1 MPKAVFANNVKTS
14 FVSLNAGSTTLA
26 VTSDAAFPTIS
37 GGDYFYLTLYN
48 VVGSAE
54 QNIEIVKVTAKVT
67 SNVYTIVR
75 GQEGTTDVAHLSSY
89 DNYAGLRLTAG
100 VATRFIQSD
109 TGTINN
115 DNWSGTDLSIA
126 NGGTGTSTAQNAIN
140 ALVSTYVSGTYLR
153 GNGTNAVMGA
163 IQASDVPTL
172 NQNTTGTA
180 ANVSGTVA
188 IGNGGTGATT
198 QAAAFTAIAGSA
210 TSGTFARGNGTNVV
224 MAAIQASDVPTLNQN
239 TTGNAANVT
248 GTVVINNGGT
258 GASTKLAAFNALS
271 PMTALGDTDYHN
283 GTDSVKLAGNTTTT
297 KKWLGQTGNGTISAA
312 PAWDAIANAD
322 VPSALTGKTYNA
334 LSLTAATTGFTIA
347 GGTTSKTLTVN
358 NTLGLSGTDSSTLNI
373 GAGGTLGTAAFTA
386 SSAYEPAI
394 TTLANTKGGTGQNSS
409 SWTGLA
415 KVAAGVWSAGVSGT
429 DYAPAT
435 SGTSILYGNN
445 AGGFSN
451 VTVSTGLS
459 FNTGTLTNSLPM
471 AYPAGNG
478 IAVVSGGNSWATSL
492 TAPNGAIV
500 GTTDSQTL
508 TNKTLTTPI
517 ISSITNTGTLT
528 LPTSTDTLVARAT
541 TDTLTNKTLT
551 GTKETVATITD
562 AAAFEI
568 NPANGG
574 IQTITLTANRTPKGT
589 NFTAGQSVTLMVTAG
604 AFTLTWTDTTF
615 GPSGVKFVG
624 ISGPGT
630 YPALSTSAIS
640 IIELWEVGTQV
651 YGAFV
656 GIA

>member
-1 MPKAVFANNVKTS
+1 
-14 FVSLNAGSTTLA
+14 
-26 VTSDAAFPTIS
+26 
-37 GGDYFYLTLYN
+37 
-48 VVGSAE
+48 
-54 QNIEIVKVTAKVT
+54 
-67 SNVYTIVR
+67 
-75 GQEGTTDVAHLSSY
+75 
-89 DNYAGLRLTAG
+89 
-100 VATRFIQSD
+100 
-109 TGTINN
+109 
-115 DNWSGTDLSIA
+115 
-126 NGGTGTSTAQNAIN
+126 
-140 ALVSTYVSGTYLR
+140 
-153 GNGTNAVMGA
+153 
-163 IQASDVPTL
+163 
-172 NQNTTGTA
+172 
-180 ANVSGTVA
+180 
-188 IGNGGTGATT
+188 
-198 QAAAFTAIAGSA
+198 
-210 TSGTFARGNGTNVV
+210 
-224 MAAIQASDVPTLNQN
+224 
-239 TTGNAANVT
+239 
-248 GTVVINNGGT
+248 
-258 GASTKLAAFNALS
+258 
-271 PMTALGDTDYHN
+271 MTALGDTDYHN

-334 LSLTAATTGFTIA
+334 LSLTSATTGFTIA

-459 FNTGTLTNSLPM
+459 FSSGTLTNSLPM
-471 AYPAGNG
+471 TYPSGSG
-478 IAVVSGGNSWATSL
+478 IAVVSGGNSWATPL
-492 TAPNGAIV
+492 AAPNGAIV

-517 ISSITNTGTLT
+517 ISSISNSGTVTIPTG
-528 LPTSTDTLVARAT
+528 TDTLVARTT

-562 AAAFEI
+562 AADFEI

-574 IQTITLTANRTPKGT
+574 IQTITLGANRVPKAT

-604 AFTLTWTDTTF
+604 AFTLTWSDTTF
-615 GPSGVKFVG
+615 GPSGVKWVG
-624 ISGPGT
+624 PSAPGT
-630 YPALSTSAIS
+630 FPVLSTSAIT

-651 YGAFV
+651 YGALV
-656 GIA
+656 GVA